1 MSGDSTDREIGKPSE
16 EELIE
21 RARTGDVIAGREL
34 LRNIS
39 LGLSRGDLHPQ
50 LAAYHADCLWNHVH
64 LGISL
69 ERALHVY
76 KYQINPTAY
85 DPIELAAVYEL
96 LLKFTDMKKGEAKAW
111 IRSHIGAS
119 KKLTENATAAV
130 NIKALDAFDIG
141 GEEQAVSSVTEAYRR
156 ERYLDLLLHTAG
168 SMRKIVSGVV
178 LQGQKGLA

>member
-1 MSGDSTDREIGKPSE
+1 MSGDSVGRDSE
-16 EELIE
+16 QSSEAELIE
-21 RARTGDVIAGREL
+21 RARAGDAVAGREL
-34 LRNIS
+34 LRIIS
-39 LGLSRGDLHPQ
+39 LGLRRGDLHPQ

-64 LGISL
+64 LGLSL

-76 KYQINPTAY
+76 KYQVNPTAY

-96 LLKFTDMKKGEAKAW
+96 LLEFADMKKGEAKAW
-111 IRSHIGAS
+111 IKGHIGAS
-119 KKLTENATAAV
+119 KKTTENATAAV

-141 GEEQAVSSVTEAYRR
+141 DQERAGSPDTEAYRR

-178 LQGQKGLA
+178 L

>member
-1 MSGDSTDREIGKPSE
+1 MSGDSADPDIGQPSE

-21 RARTGDVIAGREL
+21 RARAGDALAGREL
-34 LRNIS
+34 LRRIS

-96 LLKFTDMKKGEAKAW
+96 LLEFTDMKKGEAKAW

-119 KKLTENATAAV
+119 KKTTENAMAAV

-141 GEEQAVSSVTEAYRR
+141 GEAQAGSEEYRR

-168 SMRKIVSGVV
+168 SMRKIVAGVV
-178 LQGQKGLA
+178 APR

>member
-1 MSGDSTDREIGKPSE
+1 MSDESAHRDIGKPSE

-21 RARTGDVIAGREL
+21 RARAGDALAGREL

-64 LGISL
+64 LGVSL

-96 LLKFTDMKKGEAKAW
+96 LLEFADMKKGEAKAW
-111 IRSHIGAS
+111 IRHNIGAG
-119 KKLTENATAAV
+119 KKTTENATAAV

-141 GEEQAVSSVTEAYRR
+141 DEEQAASQGTEGYRR

-168 SMRKIVSGVV
+168 SMRKIVSAIV
-178 LQGQKGLA
+178 LQK

>member
-1 MSGDSTDREIGKPSE
+1 MSGDSVDRDIGQSSE

-21 RARTGDVIAGREL
+21 RARAGDALAGREL
-34 LRNIS
+34 LRSIS
-39 LGLSRGDLHPQ
+39 IGLSRGDLHPQ

-96 LLKFTDMKKGEAKAW
+96 LLEFADMKKGEAKAW
-111 IRSHIGAS
+111 IRGHIGAS
-119 KKLTENATAAV
+119 KKTTENATAAV
-130 NIKALDAFDIG
+130 NIKALDSFDIG
-141 GEEQAVSSVTEAYRR
+141 GEEQTGSPDNEAYRR

-168 SMRKIVSGVV
+168 SMRKIVSAVV
-178 LQGQKGLA
+178 LQR